1 MFSIRRRVCASA
13 FGLFVIYFAVIAL
26 MGGEKTQ
33 AATPTMRSSAV
44 ISLDGPSWLLAT
56 DPKNVGREQHWWK
69 GPTFDAKPTKTA
81 SIIQDVFPDYH
92 GVAWYWRDF
101 TPPANPHAGGRCL
114 LRFWQVDYLADV
126 WVNGVHVGCHEG
138 SEDPFVFDV
147 TDALK
152 PGVANRVAIRVLN
165 PTNEPIDGYRLVQT
179 PRSNKSYPPT
189 PGCGYNWGG
198 IEGNV
203 ELIVAPAVRVEDL
216 FVRPD
221 PQTGTIHVQANVR
234 NAGKKSAN
242 GHLLFSVTPA
252 TSGETLKLVALDRDL
267 PPGDTLVEAELTVKN
282 PRLWQLNDP
291 YLYRV
296 SAIVRLDA
304 SSSVDEQS
312 TRCGFRDF
320 RFEKGAFRL
329 NGKRL
334 FLKCSHSGSELPCSC
349 VAVDPDMLRK
359 DLLNCK
365 AMGFN
370 AIRFIA
376 GMPPRYQL
384 DVCDEIGLMVYEENR
399 ASWCLED
406 SPQMAQR
413 FDHSTAAMV
422 KRDRN
427 HPCIAMWG
435 LLNETGQG
443 AVFQHAVVTL
453 PLVRSLDASRIVM
466 LNSGRFDLGGQS
478 LAGLGSWN
486 NSGVGPDPNVTFN
499 TLSFA
504 ISAPWATWPGKQLAL
519 HPGPD
524 GEFSAVRWIAP
535 AAGRYTI
542 TALFT
547 GIGSSSTTDVHV
559 FVDGKSVAD
568 NNLTQLG
575 DKASCKE
582 DVTLAAGSVVMFV
595 VGRGT
600 NGYGGDTTALTAA
613 IKTARGDTFTPADDF
628 SFQKNPNGPWC
639 FGMLKPA
646 TAPDPASFTP
656 YADGR
661 LQGGK
666 MGRIG
671 SLSNPGSPDWEDIL
685 AEGHPY
691 QPTPHT
697 GAVNHTLRTVG
708 SGGNPYFLSEHGIGS
723 AVDLARLA
731 RHFEQ
736 WQRTTCYDAVY
747 YRDQLNRFTNDWN
760 RWNLGDTFANP
771 EDYFRQCLA
780 WMANERKLDINA
792 IRANPNMVGYSLTGT
807 QDQGL
812 SGEGLTTL
820 FRELK
825 PGTLDALFD
834 AWYPLRWC
842 LFVEPAQVY
851 RGRKARFEAVLA
863 NEDMLGPG
871 DYPVRLQVIGPRNVS
886 VFDRMVTV
894 RIPDSKGK
902 PEPKF
907 AIPVFADDV
916 AIDGPS
922 GKYRFLATFQKGAA
936 AAGGDIE
943 FYVADP
949 GEMPKVEADVILWGD
964 DPGLAEWLAANG
976 IKTRPLTTAAPQ
988 TAREVILVGNRP
1000 APGGAQAFRELARH
1014 IARGSHVVFLAS
1026 DVLKKDDNS
1035 PTYWLPMANKGG
1047 RTGLHV
1053 WLYHKDDWAKNHP
1066 IFDGLPTGCI
1076 LDSTFYREI
1085 IPNSGFTGQDVP
1097 TEVVAGAIDTA
1108 CGYGSAL
1115 TLAIYKLGEGRFTI
1129 NTLRIRENLG
1139 SDPVAERLLRN
1150 MLRYAARDTAK
1161 PPSDVPPD
1169 FDSQLRAMGY

>member
-1 MFSIRRRVCASA
+1 
-13 FGLFVIYFAVIAL
+13 
-26 MGGEKTQ
+26 
-33 AATPTMRSSAV
+33 
-44 ISLDGPSWLLAT
+44 
-56 DPKNVGREQHWWK
+56 
-69 GPTFDAKPTKTA
+69 
-81 SIIQDVFPDYH
+81 
-92 GVAWYWRDF
+92 
-101 TPPANPHAGGRCL
+101 
-114 LRFWQVDYLADV
+114 
-126 WVNGVHVGCHEG
+126 
-138 SEDPFVFDV
+138 
-147 TDALK
+147 
-152 PGVANRVAIRVLN
+152 
-165 PTNEPIDGYRLVQT
+165 
-179 PRSNKSYPPT
+179 
-189 PGCGYNWGG
+189 
-198 IEGNV
+198 
-203 ELIVAPAVRVEDL
+203 
-216 FVRPD
+216 
-221 PQTGTIHVQANVR
+221 
-234 NAGKKSAN
+234 
-242 GHLLFSVTPA
+242 
-252 TSGETLKLVALDRDL
+252 
-267 PPGDTLVEAELTVKN
+267 
-282 PRLWQLNDP
+282 
-291 YLYRV
+291 
-296 SAIVRLDA
+296 
-304 SSSVDEQS
+304 
-312 TRCGFRDF
+312 
-320 RFEKGAFRL
+320 
-329 NGKRL
+329 
-334 FLKCSHSGSELPCSC
+334 
-349 VAVDPDMLRK
+349 
-359 DLLNCK
+359 
-365 AMGFN
+365 
-370 AIRFIA
+370 
-376 GMPPRYQL
+376 
-384 DVCDEIGLMVYEENR
+384 
-399 ASWCLED
+399 
-406 SPQMAQR
+406 
-413 FDHSTAAMV
+413 
-422 KRDRN
+422 
-427 HPCIAMWG
+427 
-435 LLNETGQG
+435 
-443 AVFQHAVVTL
+443 
-453 PLVRSLDASRIVM
+453 
-466 LNSGRFDLGGQS
+466 
-478 LAGLGSWN
+478 
-486 NSGVGPDPNVTFN
+486 
-499 TLSFA
+499 
-504 ISAPWATWPGKQLAL
+504 
-519 HPGPD
+519 
-524 GEFSAVRWIAP
+524 
-535 AAGRYTI
+535 
-542 TALFT
+542 
-547 GIGSSSTTDVHV
+547 
-559 FVDGKSVAD
+559 
-568 NNLTQLG
+568 
-575 DKASCKE
+575 
-582 DVTLAAGSVVMFV
+582 VTLAAGSVVMFV

>member
-1 MFSIRRRVCASA
+1 MFSVQRRVRTSA
-13 FGLFVIYFAVIAL
+13 FGFLATSFAVIAGV
-26 MGGEKTQ
+26 GGEKTQ
-33 AATPTMRSSAV
+33 AAAPTTRSSAV

-56 DPKNVGREQHWWK
+56 DPKNIGREQEWWK
-69 GPTFDAKPTKTA
+69 GPPAGARPTKTP

-101 TPPANPHAGGRCL
+101 TPPVNPHAGGRCL

-126 WVNGVHVGCHEG
+126 WLNGVHVGRHEG
-138 SEDPFVFDV
+138 SEDPFLFDV

-152 PGVANRVAIRVLN
+152 PGVANRVAVRVLN
-165 PTNEPIDGYRLVQT
+165 PTNEPIDGFRLVQT
-179 PRSNKSYPPT
+179 PRSNKSYPAT

-203 ELIVAPAVRVEDL
+203 EWIVSPAARVADL

-221 PQTGTIHVQANVR
+221 PETGKIRVQATVH
-234 NAGKKSAN
+234 NAGKQSAK
-242 GHLLFSVTPA
+242 GRVVFTVTPA
-252 TSGETLKLVALDRDL
+252 TSGETLNLVSLGRDL
-267 PPGDTLVEAELTVKN
+267 APGDTLVEGELSVQD
-282 PRLWQLNDP
+282 PRLWQLGDP

-296 SAIVRLDA
+296 SALVRLDA

-320 RFEKGAFRL
+320 RFQNGAFRL

-334 FLKCSHSGSELPCSC
+334 FLKCSHSGSELPCSP

-365 AMGFN
+365 ATGFN

-399 ASWCLED
+399 AGWCLED
-406 SPQMAQR
+406 SPWMARR
-413 FDHSTAAMV
+413 FDRSTAAMV

-427 HPCIAMWG
+427 HPSVTMWG

-453 PLVRSLDASRIVM
+453 PLVRALDPTRIVM
-466 LNSGRFDLGGQS
+466 LNSGRFDMGGSS
-478 LAGLGSWN
+478 LAGLGSWSN
-486 NSGVGPDPNVTFN
+486 NSLGPDPNVTFN
-499 TLSFA
+499 TLSA
-504 ISAPWATWPGKQLAL
+504 PISAPWATWPAKQLAL
-519 HPGPD
+519 HPGPN
-524 GEFSAVRWIAP
+524 GEYSAVRWIAP
-535 AAGRYTI
+535 AAGPYTI
-542 TALFT
+542 TALFA
-547 GIGSSSTTDVHV
+547 GINSSPTTDVHV
-559 FVDGKSVAD
+559 FVDGKAIAND
-568 NNLTQLG
+568 NLLQQG
-575 DKASCKE
+575 DKAACNKE
-582 DVTLAAGSVVMFV
+582 VTLAAGSAVMFV

-600 NGYGGDTTALTAA
+600 NGYGGDTTGLTAS
-613 IKTARGDTFTPADDF
+613 IKAASGQTFTPADDF
-628 SFQKNPNGPWC
+628 SFRKNPNGPWC
-639 FGMLKPA
+639 FGVLKPA
-646 TAPDPASFTP
+646 AEPDPASFSP

-666 MGRIG
+666 TGRIG
-671 SLSNPGSPDWEDIL
+671 SLSNPGSADWEDIL

-697 GAVNHTLRTVG
+697 AAVTNTLRTVG
-708 SGGNPYFLSEHGIGS
+708 AGGNPYFLSEHGIGS
-723 AVDLARLA
+723 AVDLLRLA

-736 WQRTTCYDAVY
+736 WQRTNCYDAAY
-747 YRDQLNRFTNDWN
+747 YRGQLQQFTNDWD
-760 RWNLGDTFANP
+760 RWKLGDTFANP
-771 EDYFRQCLA
+771 EDYFRQCLS

-842 LFVEPAQVY
+842 LFVDPVQVY
-851 RGRKARFEAVLA
+851 RGRKARLEAVLA
-863 NEDMLGPG
+863 NEDMLPPG
-871 DYPVRLQVIGPRNVS
+871 AYPVRLQVVGPRNVS
-886 VFDRMVTV
+886 VFDRTITV
-894 RIPDSKGK
+894 RVPDPKGK

-907 AIPVFADDV
+907 AMPVFSEEV
-916 AIDGPS
+916 VIDGPA

-936 AAGGDIE
+936 AAGGDVE
-943 FYVADP
+943 FYVADAN
-949 GEMPKVEADVILWGD
+949 EMPKVEAEVLLWGD
-964 DPGLAEWLAANG
+964 DAGLPEWLAAHG
-976 IKTRPLTTAAPQ
+976 IKTRPLTTGTAQ
-988 TAREVILVGNRP
+988 TAREVILVGRRP
-1000 APGGAQAFRELARH
+1000 AAGGAQAFRELAEH
-1014 IARGSHVVFLAS
+1014 IARGSSVVFLSS
-1026 DVLKKDDNS
+1026 DALAKDDNH
-1035 PTYWLPMANKGG
+1035 PTYWLPLANKGG

-1085 IPNSGFTGQDVP
+1085 IPSIGFTGQDVP
-1097 TEVVAGAIDTA
+1097 AEAVAGAIDTA

-1115 TLAIYKLGEGRFTI
+1115 TLAVYKLGEGRFMI

-1139 SDPVAERLLRN
+1139 KDPVAERLLRN
-1150 MLRYAARDTAK
+1150 MLRYAARDIAK
-1161 PPSDVPPD
+1161 PIADLPSD
-1169 FDSQLRAMGY
+1169 FDAQLRAFGY